1 MTKPINKMNAE
12 EFDAYVDNG
21 GDVSELFTAKDAVV
35 MQPNK
40 TKTQKISGTIP
51 CWIIDAMEAEADHL
65 AVSRSAVM
73 NMWLARAATESLEGK
88 MAS

>member
-1 MTKPINKMNAE
+1 MTKSINKMTAE
-12 EFDAYVDNG
+12 EFDNYFDDG
-21 GDVSELFTAKDAVV
+21 GDVSELFTSSDAVV
-35 MQPNK
+35 EQPNK

-73 NMWLARAATESLEGK
+73 NMWLARAANESLAEK
-88 MAS
+88 IAS